1 MHSKRIAFCL
11 TNFSLS
17 LSLSEVEHSI
27 RFKQS
32 FFHFSLAFSHLFLWG
47 GIEHSMKRS
56 SPSITMLSHMMM
68 GNWASLR
75 WVELAPS
82 EQMFEVVHYKKGS
95 SFLVFNKQLVP
106 FGIPSF
112 YWRWRCIVNDVN
124 IIVNVLLGIRYF
136 FTHSA
141 FFPIILRV
149 IQLVNMIVNAL
160 LGIRYFFTHRA
171 LVPILL
177 RVK

>member
-11 TNFSLS
+11 KNFSLS

-32 FFHFSLAFSHLFLWG
+32 FFHFSLAFSHLLLWG
-47 GIEHSMKRS
+47 ALSIPCKDHRPV
-56 SPSITMLSHMMM
+56 SPCYHIWWWETEPLWDGLS
-68 GNWASLR
+68 WLLQSRCLR
-75 WVELAPS
+75 W
-82 EQMFEVVHYKKGS
+82 F
-95 SFLVFNKQLVP
+95 
-106 FGIPSF
+106 I
-112 YWRWRCIVNDVN
+112 

-136 FTHSA
+136 FTHRA

-160 LGIRYFFTHRA
+160 LGIRYFFHPWCPRPHLSESHT
-171 LVPILL
+171 VS
-177 RVK
+177 

>member
-1 MHSKRIAFCL
+1 
-11 TNFSLS
+11 
-17 LSLSEVEHSI
+17 
-27 RFKQS
+27 
-32 FFHFSLAFSHLFLWG
+32 
-47 GIEHSMKRS
+47 
-56 SPSITMLSHMMM
+56 MLSHMMM

-95 SFLVFNKQLVP
+95 SFLVFNKQLAP

-136 FTHSA
+136 FTHRA
-141 FFPIILRV
+141 FFAIILRV

-171 LVPILL
+171 LVPIRL
-177 RVK
+177 RAIQLVNMIVNIVLGIRYFSPIVPSSPFFWEVYSWSIWLSTHY

>member
-1 MHSKRIAFCL
+1 
-11 TNFSLS
+11 
-17 LSLSEVEHSI
+17 
-27 RFKQS
+27 
-32 FFHFSLAFSHLFLWG
+32 
-47 GIEHSMKRS
+47 
-56 SPSITMLSHMMM
+56 MLSHMMM

-95 SFLVFNKQLVP
+95 SFLVFNKQLAP

-136 FTHSA
+136 FTHRA

-160 LGIRYFFTHRA
+160 LGIRYFFHPWCPRPHSSESQI
-171 LVPILL
+171 VSQYDCQRFIRYWVFFHPSCL
-177 RVK
+177 RPHLSESHTVG